1 LFHHRYSVPIV
12 ARLYRFGPQTFA
24 TLAAN
29 MSASRDTLTDTL
41 AKLEAN
47 GVIERLPPRRPRPR
61 YALTTLGHR
70 VGATCI
76 PLVELVTE
84 MPEVRSAALKKWPM
98 LVCVALGRG
107 ATRYNETKAA
117 LPGITARALA
127 LALKDLALAGM
138 VERIVEDGYPPSPV
152 YVLSAKGQRFF
163 PALDELCRA
172 CEAAVSGLA
181 TVPAS
186 STT

>member
-1 LFHHRYSVPIV
+1 MPIV

-24 TLAAN
+24 TMAAN

-47 GVIERLPPRRPRPR
+47 GVIERLPGRRPRPQ
-61 YALTTLGHR
+61 YALTTLGQQ

-84 MPEVRSAALKKWPM
+84 MPEVRAAALKKWPM

-138 VERIVEDGYPPSPV
+138 VERTIEDGYPPAPT
-152 YVLSAKGQRFF
+152 YVLSRKGERFF
-163 PALDELCRA
+163 PALDALCRA
-172 CEAAVSGLA
+172 ADAAVSGQSVAGSFSA
-181 TVPAS
+181 T
-186 STT
+186 